1 MPATWPEGVPYRVL
15 FDGASLPE
23 GETAARSN
31 TDSGFQRQRKEFS
44 GRPDELRGNIRMTR
58 AQYEDGFRPFRKDLG
73 GGTFD
78 WLGWRS
84 GWTAV
89 CRFVAGQQGA
99 PATDPATG
107 KLLVPVAIEILSVAE
122 IDP

>member
-1 MPATWPEGVPYRVL
+1 M
-15 FDGASLPE
+15 PE
-23 GETAARSN
+23 GETAARSD

-44 GRPDELRGNIRMTR
+44 ARPDEVRGNIRMTR
-58 AQYEDGFRPFRKDLG
+58 AQYEDGFRPFRKGLG

-78 WLGWRS
+78 WLGYRA

-99 PATDPATG
+99 PTSDPATG
-107 KLLVPVAIEILSVAE
+107 KLLVPVAIEILSSSE
-122 IDP
+122 ITP